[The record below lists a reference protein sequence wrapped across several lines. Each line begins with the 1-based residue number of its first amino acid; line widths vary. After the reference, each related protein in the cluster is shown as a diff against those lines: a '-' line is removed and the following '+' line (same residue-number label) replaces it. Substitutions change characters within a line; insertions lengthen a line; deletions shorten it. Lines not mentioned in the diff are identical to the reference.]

1 MARIITVKNQVAEL
15 KAMLKDRQKT
25 RGETFFFHH
34 RKQDHL
40 MWGNNEELTEQ
51 MKLWRKQRKDG
62 IIKIMD
68 YNNHTK
74 TIQGQ
79 EWHILVVQHTEEW
92 RDSID
97 PVGLGFDDAVFLVSG
112 LIYCFKRIENRDAT
126 YKYVMGLK

>member
-1 MARIITVKNQVAEL
+1 MAKIITRKQMVAEL
-15 KAMLKDRQKT
+15 KDMLKDRQKT

-51 MKLWRKQRKDG
+51 MKIWRKQRKDG
-62 IIKIMD
+62 IIKIME

-74 TIQGQ
+74 MIQGQ
-79 EWHILVVQHTEEW
+79 EWHILVVQDVEEW
-92 RDSID
+92 RNPID
-97 PVGLGFDDAVFLVSG
+97 PVGLGFDNGAFLVSG

>member
-1 MARIITVKNQVAEL
+1 MARIITVKQQVAEL
-15 KAMLKDRQKT
+15 KHHLKDRQKT
-25 RGETFFFHH
+25 RGETFFNHH
-34 RKQDHL
+34 RNKDGL

-51 MKLWRKQRKDG
+51 MKIWRKQRKDG

-74 TIQGQ
+74 MIQGQ
-79 EWHILVVQHTEEW
+79 EWHILVVQDVEEW
-92 RDSID
+92 HNSID
-97 PVGLGFDDAVFLVSG
+97 PVGLGFDDGAFLVSG